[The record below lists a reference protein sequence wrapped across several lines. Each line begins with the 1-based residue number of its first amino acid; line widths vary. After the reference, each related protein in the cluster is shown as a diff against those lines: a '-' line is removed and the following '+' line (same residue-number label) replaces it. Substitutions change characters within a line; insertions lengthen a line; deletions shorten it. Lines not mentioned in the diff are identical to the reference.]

1 MKIAVAAL
9 HLALLLTLG
18 AWAEA
23 TEIPAPTTWLYTYTG
38 SPFAVV
44 TGVYQPG
51 DRITGSFAIRSDFD
65 VSNMGQ
71 ISISGQASSA
81 TASPTATRRSRRTTR
96 RRSPS

>member
-44 TGVYQPG
+44 TGV
-51 DRITGSFAIRSDFD
+51 
-65 VSNMGQ
+65 
-71 ISISGQASSA
+71 
-81 TASPTATRRSRRTTR
+81 
-96 RRSPS
+96 